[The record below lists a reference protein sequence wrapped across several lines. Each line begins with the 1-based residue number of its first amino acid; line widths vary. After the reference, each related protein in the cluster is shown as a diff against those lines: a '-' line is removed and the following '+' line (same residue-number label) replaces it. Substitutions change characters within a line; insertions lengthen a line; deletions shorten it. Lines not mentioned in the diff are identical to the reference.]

1 MKGFVITTENKAFVR
16 DFAEPVLDGIK
27 DTIHG
32 WPEQIYPVTF
42 KNMDLSMFVDDE
54 GVLKHQPLNAV
65 ASVLYGFPQR
75 TPIVGDVVIIG
86 QVYSRAQGTY
96 ILKGLTEQ
104 EIDMLK
110 ALCVQAMPEIELA
123 CDSAE
128 G

>member
-1 MKGFVITTENKAFVR
+1 MKGFVITTDNKAFVR
-16 DFAEPVLDGIK
+16 DFAEPVLEGIK

-32 WPEQIYPVTF
+32 WPEQIYPVAFVNTE
-42 KNMDLSMFVDDE
+42 LSMFVDDE
-54 GVLKHQPLNAV
+54 GAIKRQPINAV

-86 QVYSRAQGTY
+86 QKFSRAHGTY
-96 ILKGLTEQ
+96 ILKGLTEL

-110 ALCVQAMPEIELA
+110 TLCVQTMPEIELT

-128 G
+128 E